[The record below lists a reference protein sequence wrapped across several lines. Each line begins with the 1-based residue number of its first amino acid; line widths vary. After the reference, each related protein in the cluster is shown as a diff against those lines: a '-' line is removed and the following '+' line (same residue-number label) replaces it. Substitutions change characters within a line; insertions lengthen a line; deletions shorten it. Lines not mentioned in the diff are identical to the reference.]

1 MAEYTRKY
9 PAAPTPDEIKQGYAP
24 STIRRSPFIKFG
36 FWTFAGL
43 AVSYA
48 IGWGTL
54 RGLDLLEAR
63 EDQALYARSPARGE
77 EAFAGPRLQPS
88 PGNSRSPD
96 HSTLD
101 WQDNDTLMTDY
112 RKGLVAKKLWAGEA
126 SQYKSG
132 YAGKQQISDQ
142 AVAQTA
148 AAMRQWTAAAA
159 TTQPATGGKAN
170 DAGK

>member
-9 PAAPTPDEIKQGYAP
+9 PDAPTPDEIKQGYAP
-24 STIRRSPFIKFG
+24 STIRGTPFVKFL
-36 FWTFAGL
+36 FWTFVGL

-54 RGLDLLEAR
+54 QGLQLLEER
-63 EDQALYARSPARGE
+63 EDQVQYRRMAARAHQP
-77 EAFAGPRLQPS
+77 FTGPRLQPS
-88 PGNSRSPD
+88 PGNEASPD

-101 WQDNDTLMTDY
+101 WQDMDNYSIDGA
-112 RKGLVAKKLWAGEA
+112 KGLKAKKLWAGEDV
-126 SQYKSG
+126 QYKSG

-148 AAMRQWTAAAA
+148 AAIRQWVAASA
-159 TTQPATGGKAN
+159 TTQPAAGGKAN